1 MPGLVGEA
9 GAESRSQ
16 APPLYEEYRPPPLD
30 AIRLPRYVLYL
41 LLAALL
47 VVAVA
52 YAIVGHLIK
61 DLAHDLA
68 GAGQGLAQPKRT
80 GLIRTAHSRCRLLH
94 TMEALKT
101 LLVIS
106 ALLLSPA
113 EAQQATERRL
123 QPWLQG
129 LAAVVGFL
137 FIVFVLLLVNRIW
150 CTKRRAQD
158 NESMFIMETSLYQST
173 DLSKE
178 GKREKEKR
186 AKKEGE
192 SNLGLELEESQHQ
205 AKATITPM

>member
-1 MPGLVGEA
+1 
-9 GAESRSQ
+9 
-16 APPLYEEYRPPPLD
+16 
-30 AIRLPRYVLYL
+30 
-41 LLAALL
+41 
-47 VVAVA
+47 
-52 YAIVGHLIK
+52 
-61 DLAHDLA
+61 
-68 GAGQGLAQPKRT
+68 
-80 GLIRTAHSRCRLLH
+80 
-94 TMEALKT
+94 MEALKT

-173 DLSKE
+173 DLRYCLCECVFVKE

>member
-1 MPGLVGEA
+1 
-9 GAESRSQ
+9 
-16 APPLYEEYRPPPLD
+16 
-30 AIRLPRYVLYL
+30 
-41 LLAALL
+41 
-47 VVAVA
+47 
-52 YAIVGHLIK
+52 
-61 DLAHDLA
+61 
-68 GAGQGLAQPKRT
+68 
-80 GLIRTAHSRCRLLH
+80 
-94 TMEALKT
+94 MEALKT

-113 EAQQATERRL
+113 EAQQATEHRL

-150 CTKRRAQD
+150 CTKRRADD
-158 NESMFIMETSLYQST
+158 NESMFIMETSPYQNT
-173 DLSKE
+173 DLRYCLCVDVKE

-205 AKATITPM
+205 AKATIT